1 MDIKY
6 ISFKELKDSYFKG
19 FLVNNF
25 YCISRMDH
33 LNKMHC
39 LSGILR
45 IVFFFLIIEIHYM
58 QQGQHL

>member
-45 IVFFFLIIEIHYM
+45 IVIFFFY
-58 QQGQHL
+58 